1 MNSDVGSGAG
11 QHLTPAATDTTF
23 DTVDVEQA
31 GPLCW
36 LTLDRPDKGNALNPH
51 VLNEI
56 DAVLADVAADR
67 SIRVLIL
74 RGRGRGFCAGHELG
88 RDRGPEDV
96 ISVLERMQRTFATFE
111 RIWSLP
117 KPVIASVHGY
127 CIGAATQLAQSCDL
141 IAVSS
146 DVQIGLPKL
155 PMGAGLTPPMLA
167 LAVGVRRAKMLAYDI
182 GSTIDGRTAV
192 DWGWANV
199 CADADQLEQEVT
211 ALARRIARSPLAVL
225 AGQKAA
231 LNRVSALQGFWQA
244 ATAGIEMDAM
254 HHFAKT
260 GEPTSR
266 AIKELGVK
274 GALDLFNQGGL
285 GGE

>member
-1 MNSDVGSGAG
+1 VNSDVGSGAR
-11 QHLTPAATDTTF
+11 QRLTPAATDTTF
-23 DTVDVEQA
+23 DTVYVEQA

-36 LTLDRPDKGNALNPH
+36 LTLDRPEKGNALNPH
-51 VLNEI
+51 VLDEI

-96 ISVLERMQRTFATFE
+96 VSVLERMQRTFGTFE

-182 GSTIDGRTAV
+182 GSTIDGPTAV

-211 ALARRIARSPLAVL
+211 ALAQRIARSPLAVL

-285 GGE
+285 GGQ